1 MVGMNIRSRTLSSA
15 FQDDANQLP
24 YMMWNSWMGESQQRS
39 SRSVLLQVSLLTLE
53 LWITNYFVLYG
64 ITYLWKCHYRVGLL
78 GVKYATLPQ
87 RTVWSWRRSWLE
99 TMWSFNNIVR
109 KGAEYRFSKPK
120 SLQVLTES
128 LEDVIGDI
136 EQGQQWLLFKNEI
149 TDVVGFNSSQK
160 FMSHWDNFEAF
171 QKKRT
176 VALKSSGQDARRAGA
191 EREEAKEERE
201 ESSPRSPGLTAWW
214 LQIEWVFNCSWT

>member
-1 MVGMNIRSRTLSSA
+1 MVGMNIRSRTLSSD

-24 YMMWNSWMGESQQRS
+24 YMMWNSWMGKSQQWS

-53 LWITNYFVLYG
+53 LWITNYLLLYG

-109 KGAEYRFSKPK
+109 KEAEYRFSKPK

-128 LEDVIGDI
+128 LEDGIGVLSKDNSDCCSKMRSQVWLASIQVRSSCHI
-136 EQGQQWLLFKNEI
+136 EIILRHFRKKEQW
-149 TDVVGFNSSQK
+149 
-160 FMSHWDNFEAF
+160 H
-171 QKKRT
+171 
-176 VALKSSGQDARRAGA
+176 
-191 EREEAKEERE
+191 
-201 ESSPRSPGLTAWW
+201 
-214 LQIEWVFNCSWT
+214 